1 MDDFE
6 ALLLQHRG
14 PIERSVKFRIDNIQD
29 AEDVLQETFLTGFQ
43 KFDTLKDQAQ
53 FKFWMLAIAK
63 NKCRDY
69 YRKQYRRQETS
80 LEELCGLT
88 ANAEELEILSPVQ
101 ETLEKL
107 RLQDRAMLRL
117 TYEQRMPQAQIA
129 ERLQIPVGTV
139 KSRLYTA
146 KQHFKAKYPYP
157 PHSKG
162 DFTMKKMPQI
172 MPEYVIT
179 PSEKT
184 PFSVEWKEIMGWMIA
199 PELGNRISW
208 AMYDALTG
216 KRREYCDL
224 EVVGRASVHGIDGIE
239 IHSMEY
245 NPTPNNSPNGDSKVE
260 RTLIAQL
267 TDTHVRLLAECHTEN
282 GVKHFY
288 TFLDEDAFLGNW
300 GYGADNCGK
309 IVHMESKDIYR
320 RERDGFACDEI
331 GQLDVIGRNDV
342 TIGGKIYDTV
352 CVLDVESYDEGR
364 LQEVY
369 LDKNGNTIL
378 NRWFNRDDWAFH
390 HFGKLWTE
398 MYPDNQRL
406 TVNGK
411 TYVHWYDCITDLI
424 AGA

>member
-1 MDDFE
+1 MDNFE

-14 PIERSVKFRIDNIQD
+14 PIERYVKFRIDNPQE
-29 AEDVLQETFLTGFQ
+29 AEDILQETFLTGFR
-43 KFDTLKDQAQ
+43 KFDTLKDQSQ
-53 FKFWMLAIAK
+53 FKFWMISIAK

-80 LEELCGLT
+80 LEELCELT
-88 ANAEELEILSPVQ
+88 AKESEILSPVQ

-107 RLQDRAMLRL
+107 RPQDRALLRL
-117 TYEQRMPQAQIA
+117 TYEQGMPQAQIA
-129 ERLQIPVGTV
+129 EKLQIPVGTV

-157 PHSKG
+157 PHLKG
-162 DFTMKKMPQI
+162 DFTMKKMPLT
-172 MPEYVIT
+172 MPEYSIT
-179 PSEKT
+179 PSRKA

-199 PELGNRISW
+199 PEPGNKLTW
-208 AMYDALTG
+208 AMYDDLTG

-224 EVVGRASVHGIDGIE
+224 EVTGKASIHGIDGVE
-239 IHSMEY
+239 IHSVEY
-245 NPTPNNSPNGDSKVE
+245 DPTPNNSPDGSNKVE

-267 TDTHVRLLAECHTEN
+267 TDTHVRLLAESHTEN
-282 GVKHFY
+282 GVKRFY
-288 TFLDEDAFLGNW
+288 TFLDEDAFLMNW

-309 IVHMESKDIYR
+309 AVHMEPKGIYR
-320 RERDGFACDEI
+320 HEEDGFVCDEI
-331 GQLDVIGRNDV
+331 GQLDMIGRYDV
-342 TIGGKIYDTV
+342 TIGGKTYDTV

-369 LDKNGNTIL
+369 LDRDGNTIL
-378 NRWFNRDDWAFH
+378 NRWFNRDDWAFQ

-398 MYPDNQRL
+398 MFPDNQHL

-411 TYVHWYDCITDLI
+411 TYVHWYDCITSLI
-424 AGA
+424 VDA